1 MHNFN
6 IKWFYTY
13 NKFRSLACL
22 RSCFFENLFIEL
34 RDICHSLFFL
44 FFKEFN
50 RNETGKW
57 IMMQK
62 YVAQKYNKY
71 LD

>member
-6 IKWFYTY
+6 IKWFDTY

-34 RDICHSLFFL
+34 RDI
-44 FFKEFN
+44 
-50 RNETGKW
+50 
-57 IMMQK
+57 
-62 YVAQKYNKY
+62 
-71 LD
+71 